1 MITVPNMV
9 NVADLQRRYRNLVN
23 RIKKTGE
30 PLVVLS
36 NGDPDVVVMD
46 INTYNSYTQK
56 LREFEEQYL
65 LTVAQEGIEEYK
77 DGKTVT
83 LKKGQKLLDL
93 IK

>member
-9 NVADLQRRYRNLVN
+9 NVADLQRRYRDLVN

-56 LREFEEQYL
+56 LREFEERYL
-65 LTVAQEGIEEYK
+65 LAVAQEGIEEYK
-77 DGKTVT
+77 DGKTTT
-83 LKKGQKLLDL
+83 LRKGQKLLDL
-93 IK
+93 LD